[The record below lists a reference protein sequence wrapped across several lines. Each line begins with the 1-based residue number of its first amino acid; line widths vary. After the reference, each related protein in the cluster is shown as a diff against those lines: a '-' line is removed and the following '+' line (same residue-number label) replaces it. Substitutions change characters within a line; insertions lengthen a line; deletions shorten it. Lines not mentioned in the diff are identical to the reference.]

1 MKRWAPRLLMIE
13 GGPQLRD
20 RLAPDLITARFM
32 FFSNFKLCCCHSALS
47 ICCCQDAG
55 AKAHTL
61 TGRMAA
67 GAAVL
72 DLTVDDD
79 AANVG
84 VTVAPGASYMSAAQ
98 ERASIG

>member
-1 MKRWAPRLLMIE
+1 MIE

-20 RLAPDLITARFM
+20 RLAPDLITTRLC
-32 FFSNFKLCCCHSALS
+32 FFRISNYAAVALLCYSVAVRMQERRHIS
-47 ICCCQDAG
+47 
-55 AKAHTL
+55 L

-79 AANVG
+79 AANVC
-84 VTVAPGASYMSAAQ
+84 VTVAPGALASYMSQ